1 MHTKGEIPLE
11 MKDTVN
17 EKMNTKSSIQPHT
30 NNQASVTGTLA
41 KDFVMDH
48 EIFGEKFYS
57 SILETPRLSG
67 TIDRIRIMVSEVLM
81 GEGGIDAVKP
91 GTCLKIS
98 GSFRS
103 YTHTDKDG
111 KHHLDLFLFAD
122 TMEKEKEV
130 TGRSGDNYI
139 YLNGFLCKPPYFRVK
154 QTSGRHITDL
164 LIAVNRPYGKS
175 DYIPVL
181 AWGRL
186 ADLAAG
192 YQVGDRIAINGRIQ
206 SRTYQKTLA
215 DGTVETREVYE
226 ISGNRIIRENDS
238 VMEERED
245 A

>member
-1 MHTKGEIPLE
+1 ME
-11 MKDTVN
+11 KDIN
-17 EKMNTKSSIQPHT
+17 SGIQPHS
-30 NNQASVTGTLA
+30 NNQATVTGTLA
-41 KDFVMDH
+41 KTFAMDH

-67 TIDRIRIMVSEVLM
+67 TVDRIRIMVSEVLM
-81 GEGGIDAVKP
+81 GEGDVNAIKP

-103 YTHTDKDG
+103 YTHMDEGG

-122 TMEKEKEV
+122 TMEQEKET
-130 TGRSGDNYI
+130 TGRNGDNHI
-139 YLNGFLCKPPYFRVK
+139 YLNGFLCKPPYFRIK
-154 QTSGRHITDL
+154 KTSGRHITDL
-164 LIAVNRPYGKS
+164 LLAVNRPYGKS

-186 ADLAAG
+186 ADLTAG
-192 YQVGDRIAINGRIQ
+192 WQVGDRIAVNGRIQ
-206 SRTYQKTLA
+206 SRTYQKKRA

-226 ISGNRIIRENDS
+226 ISGSRVIRENGRA
-238 VMEERED
+238 MEEKED